1 MNYNRRRS
9 CPSCGEAM
17 RLARTLPKLGNLAE
31 LYTFE
36 CRSCGVSETI
46 EAELQDREVAP
57 V

>member
-1 MNYNRRRS
+1 MNHKRQRE
-9 CPSCGEAM
+9 CPSCGETM
-17 RLARTLPKLGNLAE
+17 QLARTLPKLGGLPE

-46 EAELQDREVAP
+46 EAELQDRDVVP